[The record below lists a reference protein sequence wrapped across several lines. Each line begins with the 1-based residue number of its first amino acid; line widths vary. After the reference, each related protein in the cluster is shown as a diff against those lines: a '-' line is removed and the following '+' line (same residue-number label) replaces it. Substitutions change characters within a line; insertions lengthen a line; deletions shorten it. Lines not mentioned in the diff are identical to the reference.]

1 MNGNGSKK
9 KINYR
14 VDLIQFTFHSWCSSM
29 GLKLG
34 TERDMHLEN
43 ICGFP
48 FCFSSFLGYT
58 TSWIMWMLKIQFQE
72 YVRVKNTFAD
82 HVWLAFQFLALF
94 LILTTCS
101 CFDFEIIY
109 QGFLFLSNRFPQV
122 CSFPD
127 QSLFFRRIPS
137 RC

>member
-1 MNGNGSKK
+1 MVMAARKK
-9 KINYR
+9 NYR
-14 VDLIQFTFHSWCSSM
+14 VDLIQFSFHSWCSSM

-43 ICGFP
+43 MCL
-48 FCFSSFLGYT
+48 SFLFLFFSRIYG
-58 TSWIMWMLKIQFQE
+58 ILD
-72 YVRVKNTFAD
+72 YVDVKNTFQEYAKVRNTFAN
-82 HVWLAFQFLALF
+82 HVWVAFQCLALF

-109 QGFLFLSNRFPQV
+109 QGFLFLSNRVRQV